1 MALGETVGA
10 CIGSPGKWCASGA
23 SGCRGV
29 IVAARSH
36 GPASTNF
43 WPGTRCRQPRSCT
56 ASPPRANLSRE
67 EPDAGNSHVRHCEG
81 WGPVTTP
88 PTRPVASRFVTPYEA
103 LLFHPLLLQG
113 ARGRAGSMAPTA
125 EAQVAAPAKH
135 VLPDLVSKRDL
146 EQALERTTHTLTVR
160 LVG

>member
-10 CIGSPGKWCASGA
+10 CIASPGKWCVSGA

-36 GPASTNF
+36 GSASTNF
-43 WPGTRCRQPRSCT
+43 WPGTRCRQPGSCT

-88 PTRPVASRFVTPYEA
+88 PTRPGATASNGLNIDRVEA
-103 LLFHPLLLQG
+103 ETVITAIG
-113 ARGRAGSMAPTA
+113 ADIEPG
-125 EAQVAAPAKH
+125 
-135 VLPDLVSKRDL
+135 
-146 EQALERTTHTLTVR
+146 RTTP
-160 LVG
+160 